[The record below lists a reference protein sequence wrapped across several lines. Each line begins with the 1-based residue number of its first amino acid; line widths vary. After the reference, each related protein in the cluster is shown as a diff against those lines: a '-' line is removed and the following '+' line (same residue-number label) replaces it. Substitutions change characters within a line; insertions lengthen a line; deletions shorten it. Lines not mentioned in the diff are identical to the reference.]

1 MKLPVHAILIAALLG
16 SATGW
21 AAAATAVEV
30 FKSPDCGCCG
40 GWIKHM
46 QKMGLRSQPTM

>member
-30 FKSPDCGCCG
+30 FKSPTVAVVVAGSNTCKK
-40 GWIKHM
+40 WV
-46 QKMGLRSQPTM
+46 

>member
-30 FKSPDCGCCG
+30 FKSPYCGCCG